1 MALSLPIKMKME
13 TSLERVLKEID
24 EIKEK
29 IEKVEIERNDA
40 AGLLKA
46 AVTTGKAADVRQDLR
61 ALLESADKDLHVL
74 REDEERRDLEKIQN
88 ALAPPVDITGVVSSY
103 LLV

>member
-1 MALSLPIKMKME
+1 ME
-13 TSLERVLKEID
+13 TPLERVLKEID

-29 IEKVEIERNDA
+29 IEKVEIERNNA

-46 AVTTGKAADVRQDLR
+46 AVVEFEFRKAKALLLK
-61 ALLESADKDLHVL
+61 ALLESADKDLHDL
-74 REDEERRDLEKIQN
+74 RQKELKLIDERRDLEKIQN

>member
-1 MALSLPIKMKME
+1 ME
-13 TSLERVLKEID
+13 TPLERVLKEID

-29 IEKVEIERNDA
+29 IEKVEEKQNKYQEM
-40 AGLLKA
+40 LEA
-46 AVTTGKAADVRQDLR
+46 AVVKGQATEIRKDLR
-61 ALLESADKDLHVL
+61 ALLESADKDLHDL
-74 REDEERRDLEKIQN
+74 RQEKLKLIDERRDLEKIQN

>member
-1 MALSLPIKMKME
+1 MKME
-13 TSLERVLKEID
+13 TPLERVLKEID

-29 IEKVEIERNDA
+29 IEKVEIERNNA

-46 AVTTGKAADVRQDLR
+46 AVVEFEFRKAK
-61 ALLESADKDLHVL
+61 ALLESANTELTRLGQEKLKLID
-74 REDEERRDLEKIQN
+74 ERRDLEKIQN